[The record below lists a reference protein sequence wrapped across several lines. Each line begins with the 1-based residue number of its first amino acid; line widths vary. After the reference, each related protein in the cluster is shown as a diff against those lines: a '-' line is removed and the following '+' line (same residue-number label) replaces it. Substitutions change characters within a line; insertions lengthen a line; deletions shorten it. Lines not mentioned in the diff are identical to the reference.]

1 MPTLTK
7 IAWIKPGMA
16 TNQRKIADYILDN
29 PEKTITLSS
38 QQLAETMGVS
48 QSAIVKFSQKIGFKG
63 FPSLKLAISEE
74 LGRKNANSEANPSLL
89 HNQIGSE
96 DSLEVIAQKLAQ
108 EKNNSICDTTRQINY
123 LHFEKVI
130 QLIDEAQRVQI
141 IGIGGSGLV
150 ARDLSYKLQKIGITT
165 LIETDHHVQISVA
178 QMLSPKD
185 LQIVIS
191 YSGKRKDMLVAASVA
206 KKQGAK
212 IIAITGEKHSPLGR
226 ISDYILETIAD
237 EGEWRSASISSRT
250 AQNTITDLIFM
261 ALLKKRDECAKT
273 LVLSS
278 QALINSLDN

>member
-7 IAWIKPGMA
+7 ITWIKPGVA
-16 TNQRKIADYILDN
+16 TNQRKIADYILAN
-29 PEKTITLSS
+29 PEKTVTLSS
-38 QQLAETMGVS
+38 QQLAEIMGVS
-48 QSAIVKFSQKIGFKG
+48 QSAIVKFSQKIEFKG

-74 LGRKNANSEANPSLL
+74 LGRKNANSGHYSSVL

-96 DSLEVIAQKLAQ
+96 DSLVVIAQKLAQ
-108 EKNNSICDTTRQINY
+108 EKNNAISDTTRQINY

-130 QLIDEAQRVQI
+130 QLIDEAQRVQV

-150 ARDLSYKLQKIGITT
+150 AKDLSYKLQKVGITT
-165 LIETDHHVQISVA
+165 LVETDHHVQISVA
-178 QMLSPKD
+178 QMLSSKD

-191 YSGKRKDMLVAASVA
+191 YSGKRKDMLVATTVA

-212 IIAITGEKHSPLGR
+212 IIVITGDKRSPLALLA
-226 ISDYILETIAD
+226 DYVLETVAD

-261 ALLKKRDECAKT
+261 ALLKKRDDNAKT

-278 QALINSLDN
+278 QALINSLDD